1 MPVSI
6 GDVQSEVLVEPPS
19 GEQGGGGNER
29 KTLPTQQELARWA
42 QMRKRQCWDEKR
54 TCARDFDD

>member
-6 GDVQSEVLVEPPS
+6 GDVQSEVLVDPPS
-19 GEQGGGGNER
+19 GEQGGGNER

-42 QMRKRQCWDEKR
+42 QMHKRHLWDETR